1 MNRNPMNNNFSPA
14 SLRRT
19 GTART
24 VLLRMAADQERAD
37 RIRALKL
44 ARPDLTWR
52 RIADHVGVSE
62 RAASDW
68 QKKGGIEYANAKK
81 LAALFEVDVDYVWR
95 GTETS
100 ELAPTPFAGPDATA
114 DQLDRIEER
123 LQRIEL
129 MLQGRAESM
138 LVPGSVITDQ
148 LDRLERALTQRVDA
162 VDDDLRRLGRAVVD
176 GSPEAPQGPQRVPAR
191 RPAVKRKRAAKPRTP

>member
-1 MNRNPMNNNFSPA
+1 MNRNPMNNNFRPA

-81 LAALFEVDVDYVWR
+81 LAQLFEVDVDYIWR
-95 GTETS
+95 GTETAPDMFPPANPVDAL
-100 ELAPTPFAGPDATA
+100 EGVLADVLREIK
-114 DQLDRIEER
+114 DQLAEQTKVLDEIKDYARRVETMLGEQRDLKAETDEVQRLARELIE
-123 LQRIEL
+123 
-129 MLQGRAESM
+129 GRQA
-138 LVPGSVITDQ
+138 
-148 LDRLERALTQRVDA
+148 
-162 VDDDLRRLGRAVVD
+162 
-176 GSPEAPQGPQRVPAR
+176 EAPSSSEQVPPR
-191 RPAVKRKRAAKPRTP
+191 RKAAAKKRAAKQRTP